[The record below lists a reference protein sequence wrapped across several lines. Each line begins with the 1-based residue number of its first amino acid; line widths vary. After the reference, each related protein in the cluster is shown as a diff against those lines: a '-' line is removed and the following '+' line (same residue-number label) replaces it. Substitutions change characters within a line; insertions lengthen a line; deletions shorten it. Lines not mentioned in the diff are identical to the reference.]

1 MSTLQIDLDQHTA
14 DALASLAAARG
25 TAPADLVADIVAR
38 YVRVQSVP
46 ADEANGQSGEDSD
59 EFGRTLVGISIE
71 EAAARLA
78 REPRNPGPPPPDPID
93 ALVGSLDGD
102 PVNDIDEVVYG
113 R

>member
-1 MSTLQIDLDQHTA
+1 VSTLQIDLDKETS
-14 DALASLAAARG
+14 DALASLAASRR
-25 TAPADLVADIVAR
+25 TAPADLVAKIVAQ
-38 YVRVQSVP
+38 YVKVQSVL
-46 ADEANGQSGEDSD
+46 ADEANGQSREDSD
-59 EFGRTLVGISIE
+59 EFGRTLVGISID

-78 REPRNPGPPPPDPID
+78 REPRNPGPPPDPID